1 MKPGDRVCFA
11 RHFLRNTMQHTG
23 DVPFA
28 VGTVEEIDD
37 YGDYSIVQ
45 VNWDNLEGH
54 KSVNMNNLILADRK
68 HLEKV

>member
-1 MKPGDRVCFA
+1 
-11 RHFLRNTMQHTG
+11 MQHTG

-45 VNWDNLEGH
+45 VKWDNLSGH
-54 KSVNMNNLILADRK
+54 KSVNMNNLILADRR